1 MRVIDDVRFYSH
13 EAYVQKQIIIW
24 RNVFTSFHGETIL
37 LGKKSIKKA
46 LARSWFDRS
55 KLSSV
60 NGETGQ
66 SCGGKL
72 ERIPIRDSRECRED
86 NNVRGVRFV
95 PAADLLF
102 YPVKRCH
109 PGPGKNLPV
118 PLRRKGQ
125 RRLIYCF
132 ARVTLVFI
140 TKWINRSVPR
150 CYDIRRATFDQRRD
164 ALVDS
169 CSSIDPSIFYRNSFC
184 RNGTHDDDLPID
196 FSSISTSSSLK
207 RYYFTNLII
216 DRIPIIDRNVNV
228 KLVNCYSSNLKG
240 LFRKTIQSR

>member
-150 CYDIRRATFDQRRD
+150 CYDIRRATFDQRGD
-164 ALVDS
+164 ALVRFVFVDLDRPVHFLQKFLLS
-169 CSSIDPSIFYRNSFC
+169 KRNARRRS
-184 RNGTHDDDLPID
+184 PID
-196 FSSISTSSSLK
+196 FSSISTSSK
-207 RYYFTNLII
+207 HRPWRGII
-216 DRIPIIDRNVNV
+216 SRI
-228 KLVNCYSSNLKG
+228 
-240 LFRKTIQSR
+240 